1 MVVVSCGCGCCWWF
15 LEASLCFFFLCG
27 GSFLWLWLWL
37 VVVGLRVGVVGLL
50 RLVMGLVEIDV
61 GDDGV
66 VVVWWWVV
74 EREKQRLERE
84 VRNIFI
90 LF

>member
-1 MVVVSCGCGCCWWF
+1 M
-15 LEASLCFFFLCG
+15 
-27 GSFLWLWLWL
+27 
-37 VVVGLRVGVVGLL
+37 GLL
-50 RLVMGLVEIDV
+50 RLVEIDV
-61 GDDGV
+61 GGDDV

>member
-1 MVVVSCGCGCCWWF
+1 M
-15 LEASLCFFFLCG
+15 CFFFLRG
-27 GSFLWLWLWL
+27 GSFLWLWLWLWL
-37 VVVGLRVGVVGLL
+37 VVVGLGVGVVGLL

-84 VRNIFI
+84 VSNIFI